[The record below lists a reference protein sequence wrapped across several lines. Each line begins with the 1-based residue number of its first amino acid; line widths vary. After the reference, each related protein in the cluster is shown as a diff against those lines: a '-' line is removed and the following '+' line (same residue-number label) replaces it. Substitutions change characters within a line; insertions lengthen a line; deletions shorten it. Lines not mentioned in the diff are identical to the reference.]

1 MNLVTI
7 RRNIALF
14 LVAVIVIILAF
25 RIAVAFIEVIL
36 LAVCLAVI
44 IFFGFAEDIK
54 TTWATISTGM
64 QEAYKQWQGCQNGQ
78 STTQVKQTP
87 EQYSEQ
93 E

>member
-14 LVAVIVIILAF
+14 LVAVIVIVLAF

-44 IFFGFAEDIK
+44 VFFGFAEDIK
-54 TTWATISTGM
+54 TAWITINTGM
-64 QEAYKQWQGCQNGQ
+64 QEAYRQWQNGHNTQ
-78 STTQVKQTP
+78 SATQMKQTQ
-87 EQYSEQ
+87 EQHSEQ